1 MELMKKCKQK
11 SDEVV
16 FLETLSFKI
25 KQQGSA
31 AKKNA
36 TLPPRGQDGNMKFFL
51 KIILSQIKT

>member
-25 KQQGSA
+25 KQGSA

-36 TLPPRGQDGNMKFFL
+36 TLPPRGQDGNVKFFL